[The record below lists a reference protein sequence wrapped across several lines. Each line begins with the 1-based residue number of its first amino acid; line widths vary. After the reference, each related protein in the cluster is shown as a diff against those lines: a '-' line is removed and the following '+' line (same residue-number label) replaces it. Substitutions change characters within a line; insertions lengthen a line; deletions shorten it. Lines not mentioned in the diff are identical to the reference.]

1 MTANISQST
10 HRNECL
16 GSHIFSRIKQMD
28 NLAGAGAHD
37 DCKILAGIAEITA
50 GRSGSGRP
58 DRRDSAHAC
67 RSSSC

>member
-1 MTANISQST
+1 MTANMSQST

-16 GSHIFSRIKQMD
+16 RSHIFSRIKQMD
-28 NLAGAGAHD
+28 NLVGAGAHD
-37 DCKILAGIAEITA
+37 DCEILAGIADITA
-50 GRSGSGRP
+50 GRAGSGRA